1 MEQSDYLNNRK
12 KISKVKELFT
22 HLRDTDE
29 KVDEVINTLQKYRDN
44 LVNDG
49 IDPETITIN
58 ICCSD
63 PDYPSLDINWE
74 DWESE
79 EEYKERVEW
88 QNYVNQA
95 RIPCI
100 ANMIL
105 NITPDNVNEVLDEVL
120 RLIQKRKE
128 ELKNG

>member
-1 MEQSDYLNNRK
+1 MEQNDYLKNRK
-12 KISKVKELFT
+12 KVGKVKELFT
-22 HLRDTDE
+22 NLRNIDE
-29 KVDEVINTLQKYRDN
+29 KVDDVINTLQKYKDN
-44 LVNDG
+44 LVNDD

-63 PDYPSLDINWE
+63 PDYPSLDINWT

-88 QNYVNQA
+88 QNYVNQTSV
-95 RIPCI
+95 PCI

-105 NITPDNVNEVLDEVL
+105 NLSSDNIDEVL
-120 RLIQKRKE
+120 RLVQKRKE
-128 ELKNG
+128 ELKNE

>member
-1 MEQSDYLNNRK
+1 MKQSDYLNNRK

-22 HLRDTDE
+22 NLRNIDE
-29 KVDEVINTLQKYRDN
+29 KVDDVINTLQEYRDN

-49 IDPETITIN
+49 IEPETITIN

-63 PDYPSLDINWE
+63 PDYPSLDINWT

-88 QNYVNQA
+88 EDYVNKA
-95 RIPCI
+95 RVPCI
-100 ANMIL
+100 ANMVL
-105 NITPDNVNEVLDEVL
+105 NLTSDNIDEVL
-120 RLIQKRKE
+120 RLVQKRKE
-128 ELKNG
+128 ELENG

>member
-49 IDPETITIN
+49 VDPETITIN

-63 PDYPSLDINWE
+63 PEYPSLDINWE

-79 EEYKERVEW
+79 KEYKERVEW
-88 QNYVNQA
+88 QDLVNRA
-95 RIPCI
+95 RVPCI
-100 ANMIL
+100 ANMVL
-105 NITPDNVNEVLDEVL
+105 NLTSDNIDEVL
-120 RLIQKRKE
+120 RLVQKRKE